1 MARARKDIAARH
13 QEGGAAAPVPSG
25 AVAVPSAGTA
35 SAPLASNLTPPHPCL
50 IQLVR
55 LMARQA
61 AVEDIA
67 RQRAAAVK
75 GE

>member
-13 QEGGAAAPVPSG
+13 QEGGAAAPAPSG
-25 AVAVPSAGTA
+25 AAPGT
-35 SAPLASNLTPPHPCL
+35 SLQPTPPLASNLAPPHPCL

-55 LMARQA
+55 LMAQQA
-61 AVEDIA
+61 AAEDIA
-67 RQRAAAVK
+67 AQRTANAK